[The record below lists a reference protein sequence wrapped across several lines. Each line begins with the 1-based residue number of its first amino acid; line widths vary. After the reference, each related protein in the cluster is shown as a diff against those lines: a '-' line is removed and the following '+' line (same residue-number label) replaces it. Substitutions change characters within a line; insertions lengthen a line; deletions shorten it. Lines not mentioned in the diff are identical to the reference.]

1 MPRKSKMN
9 IDMKTIN
16 IIGLVVI
23 VGLSIY
29 IYMLL
34 EQIQTPTE
42 GCKTCEDNI
51 RENMTIDR
59 VVYDDKPPVPTGP
72 RTLADGVDMY
82 GKPYYI
88 DTATGRRYYD
98 DKPHVDMYGKPYY
111 IDTAT
116 GRRYYDDTPMTD
128 KPLNKP
134 TTNKPTTN
142 KPYTPSKED
151 VIAQMKAWIN

>member
-1 MPRKSKMN
+1 
-9 IDMKTIN
+9 
-16 IIGLVVI
+16 
-23 VGLSIY
+23 
-29 IYMLL
+29 
-34 EQIQTPTE
+34 
-42 GCKTCEDNI
+42 
-51 RENMTIDR
+51 
-59 VVYDDKPPVPTGP
+59 
-72 RTLADGVDMY
+72 
-82 GKPYYI
+82 
-88 DTATGRRYYD
+88 
-98 DKPHVDMYGKPYY
+98 MYGKPYY